1 MSDEIKNPT
10 AQGDGGEAESA
21 DRWTALPEYPE
32 MMVRFRDEYVKEEDA
47 VLDLGCRSGH
57 NARIVSEK
65 AVTIMGI
72 DSSAERVEEA
82 KANVPTGFFRKGDIR
97 RIYEIG
103 PFHAMIASFCIAGL
117 TPEATTQPFI
127 EKVAALLV
135 PDGVLYLSFRM
146 KKEAGPASISTASD
160 GALVFVYHDLTQIT
174 GWLTQNHLSI
184 VETYR
189 SECIDVEGDMTTD
202 ISLFIR
208 KK

>member
-117 TPEATTQPFI
+117 TPEATQPFI

-135 PDGVLYLSFRM
+135 PDGAFYLSFRM
-146 KKEAGPASISTASD
+146 KEAAGEASISLTPD
-160 GALVFVYHDLTQIT
+160 GGLAFVYHDLTQIT

-184 VETYR
+184 VETHK
-189 SECIDVEGDMTTD
+189 SECVDAEAGMATD

-208 KK
+208 KR